1 MRTTMRRFVLAL
13 VLCSAVLP
21 VAAPAQTVVHK
32 AKKVKAKKVKAHK
45 APKVK
50 KRAVHHNAA

>member
-1 MRTTMRRFVLAL
+1 MRRFVLAL